1 MSSGIV
7 VKEFTNRQWTAS
19 AVPTTMAWAAAARV
33 VQAFWT
39 GTSWTSVFHLW
50 GMSRSSKAAT
60 TPPSPEDL
68 YPLIVDSIHEG
79 VFTVDQDFRV
89 TSFNAEA
96 ERITGFSRRQA
107 VGKKCY
113 EVFRASIC
121 QNGCA
126 LRETLDTGRPL
137 RDVRVDVLNASM
149 LPVPIT
155 VSTAVLRSAGR
166 LLGGVEIFRDISEI
180 ESLRNEL
187 KGQGAFEN
195 IVGASPAM
203 KQLFQL
209 LPDVAISDAPVLI
222 EGPSGTGKELVA
234 SAIHNLSARRDR
246 PFLRVNCG
254 ALPDS
259 LLESELF
266 GYMRGAFTDA
276 RRDKPGH
283 FVLADGG
290 TILLDEIGDITP
302 AFQLKLLRVL
312 QEGEVQPLGGTRP
325 AKVDVRVLAATN
337 RNLSAMVTEG
347 RFRQDLYYRLRVVP
361 ITLSPLKDRRG
372 DIPLLVE
379 HFVRLQSLKTGKP
392 IREIAPRA
400 MAALCAYDYPGNVR
414 ELQNLIE
421 RAFVLCHG
429 HRIEVGHLPVE
440 VLRAKDL
447 EAQDVVSLAGRRKP
461 SERIVLQ
468 ASRVRATASER
479 AAADPVAQKLREALA
494 AHGWSRTATAR
505 DLGIGRNTL
514 WRRMREY
521 GLIAARRTDKD
532 GTRLA

>member
-1 MSSGIV
+1 MPH
-7 VKEFTNRQWTAS
+7 TRQPAPP
-19 AVPTTMAWAAAARV
+19 VGPPPAALH
-33 VQAFWT
+33 
-39 GTSWTSVFHLW
+39 S
-50 GMSRSSKAAT
+50 
-60 TPPSPEDL
+60 
-68 YPLIVDSIHEG
+68 LIFDSIREG

-96 ERITGFSRRQA
+96 ERITGFSRREA
-107 VGKKCY
+107 VGRKCY

-121 QNGCA
+121 QGGCA
-126 LRETLDTGRPL
+126 LRETLETGQPL
-137 RDVRVDVLNASM
+137 RDVRIDVLNAQM
-149 LPVPIT
+149 LPVPIA
-155 VSTAVLRSAGR
+155 VSTAVLRSGGR
-166 LLGGVEIFRDISEI
+166 LLGGVEIFRDISDI
-180 ESLRNEL
+180 ECLRNEL

-203 KQLFQL
+203 KELFQL
-209 LPDVAISDAPVLI
+209 LPDVAASDAPVLI

-234 SAIHNLSARRDR
+234 SAIHRLSTRRER

-266 GYMRGAFTDA
+266 GYQRGAFTDA

-290 TILLDEIGDITP
+290 SILLDEIGDITP

-325 AKVDVRVLAATN
+325 VKVDVRVLAATN
-337 RNLSAMVTEG
+337 RNLAAMVAEG
-347 RFRQDLYYRLRVVP
+347 KFRQDLYYRIRVVP
-361 ITLSPLKDRRG
+361 ITLVALRERRG

-379 HFVRLQSLKTGKP
+379 HFVRLQALKSGKP
-392 IREIAPRA
+392 IREVTPRA

-429 HRIEVGHLPVE
+429 PRIEPGHLPAE
-440 VLRAKDL
+440 ITRAQEHEPADG
-447 EAQDVVSLAGRRKP
+447 AALARRRKP
-461 SERIVLQ
+461 SERAVLQ
-468 ASRVRATASER
+468 AAPP
-479 AAADPVAQKLREALA
+479 AAKKPTIADPVAQKLRDALA
-494 AHGWSRTATAR
+494 AHGWSRSATAR
-505 DLGIGRNTL
+505 SLGIGRNTL
-514 WRRMREY
+514 WRRMREH
-521 GLIAARRTDKD
+521 GLVAAQRTGKP
-532 GTRLA
+532 GTRIA

>member
-1 MSSGIV
+1 MIRSRKPDASG
-7 VKEFTNRQWTAS
+7 
-19 AVPTTMAWAAAARV
+19 
-33 VQAFWT
+33 
-39 GTSWTSVFHLW
+39 
-50 GMSRSSKAAT
+50 
-60 TPPSPEDL
+60 PPPPEAL
-68 YPLIVDSIHEG
+68 HSLIFDSIHEG

-121 QNGCA
+121 QRGCA

-137 RDVRVDVLNASM
+137 RDVRIDVLNASM
-149 LPVPIT
+149 LPVPIA
-155 VSTAVLRSAGR
+155 VSTAVLRSGGR
-166 LLGGVEIFRDISEI
+166 LLGGVEIFRDLSDI

-187 KGQGAFEN
+187 KNQGSFEN
-195 IVGASPAM
+195 IVGGSPAM
-203 KQLFQL
+203 KELFQL
-209 LPDVAISDAPVLI
+209 LPDVAASDAPVLI

-234 SAIHNLSARRDR
+234 SAIHSLSARRDK

-266 GYMRGAFTDA
+266 GYLRGAFTDA

-312 QEGEVQPLGGTRP
+312 QEGEVQPLGSSRP
-325 AKVDVRVLAATN
+325 VKVDVRVLAATN
-337 RNLSAMVTEG
+337 RDLAAMVAEG
-347 RFRQDLYYRLRVVP
+347 KFRQDLYYRIRVVP
-361 ITLSPLKDRRG
+361 IALVPLRERRG
-372 DIPLLVE
+372 DVPLLVD
-379 HFVRLQSLKTGKP
+379 HFVRLQALKSGKP
-392 IREIAPRA
+392 IREVAPRA
-400 MAALCAYDYPGNVR
+400 MAALCEYDYPGNVR

-421 RAFVLCHG
+421 RAFVLCHE
-429 HRIEVGHLPVE
+429 HRIELGHLPTE
-440 VLRAKDL
+440 ILRAKERAAMDGDL
-447 EAQDVVSLAGRRKP
+447 LASRRRP

-468 ASRVRATASER
+468 ASGKAANERAT
-479 AAADPVAQKLREALA
+479 ADPVAQKLREALA

-505 DLGIGRNTL
+505 GLGIGRNTL
-514 WRRMREY
+514 WRRMREH
-521 GLIAARRTDKD
+521 GLVSAGRSGKR